1 MFGYIFSDSTY
12 DSFLNNLVKGFSSS
26 TLRNFN
32 ETIVFPLRRKY
43 LSRKLAPYLKGNYN
57 VLDLGSS
64 DGRLA
69 NCIKKELEKEK
80 KEEKKVSFTGCDI
93 HVQPKTYI
101 PIVEYDGKRLPF
113 EDNSFDCILIVDVLH
128 HTNNPFAVLQEAKR
142 VSRKN
147 ILIKDHYWTT
157 QKDFIRLKH
166 ADYIG
171 NHPYGIPLPNNFL
184 NKESW
189 QNLIKKCQL
198 SVEKRNTY
206 KVAFDPCKHIIYR
219 LTV

>member
-26 TLRNFN
+26 SLKTFN
-32 ETIVFPLRRKY
+32 EQFVFPFRRKY
-43 LSRKLAPYLKGNYN
+43 LSRKLAPYLENN
-57 VLDLGSS
+57 NHVLDLGSS

-69 NCIKKELEKEK
+69 SSIKNQLE
-80 KEEKKVSFTGCDI
+80 KEEKKINFTGCDI

-113 EDNSFDCILIVDVLH
+113 EDNSFDCVLIVDVLH
-128 HTNNPFAVLQEAKR
+128 HTDKPSKVLKEAKR
-142 VSRKN
+142 VSKKN
-147 ILIKDHYWTT
+147 ILIKDHYWKTK
-157 QKDFIRLKH
+157 KDFIRLKH

-171 NHPYGIPLPNNFL
+171 NYPYGIPLPNNFL
-184 NKESW
+184 NKKDW
-189 QNLIKKCQL
+189 QSLIKECQL
-198 SVEKRNTY
+198 SVIESDTY
-206 KVAFDPCKHIIYR
+206 KMTLDPCKHIIYR

>member
-12 DSFLNNLVKGFSSS
+12 DLFLNNLVKGFSSS

-43 LSRKLAPYLKGNYN
+43 LSRKLAPYLKDNCK

-69 NCIKKELEKEK
+69 HCIKQELEKEQR
-80 KEEKKVSFTGCDI
+80 KVSFTGCDI
-93 HVQPKTYI
+93 HVQTQTYI
-101 PIVEYDGKRLPF
+101 PIIEYDGKRLPF

-128 HTNNPFAVLQEAKR
+128 HTNKPLEVLKEAKR
-142 VSRKN
+142 VTRKN

-184 NKESW
+184 NKEGW
-189 QNLIKKCQL
+189 QNLVQKCQL
-198 SVEKRNTY
+198 FVEEKKTY
-206 KVAFDPCKHIIYR
+206 KVTFDPCKHIIYR
-219 LTV
+219 LTL